1 MSENANRQLRPR
13 AIADH
18 VSLRNAAFRGQA
30 ERVMELITAGAG
42 VNEPDSDGDT
52 PLMLA
57 AAQGHTDIIVAL
69 LRKGADAS
77 AHNDQGETAL
87 HQAAHG
93 GHLGVIEVLLATGAH
108 VDARDNGGSTPLMC
122 ATFGGH
128 ANVAMALLASG
139 ADIEIENFHGYGAC
153 DLAARNGLDLRGML
167 LQLEQRA
174 ETAPSAPRRQASR
187 DRMRV
192 GSRR

>member
-1 MSENANRQLRPR
+1 
-13 AIADH
+13 
-18 VSLRNAAFRGQA
+18 
-30 ERVMELITAGAG
+30 LITAGAG

-77 AHNDQGETAL
+77 LHNDQGETAL

-93 GHLGVIEVLLATGAH
+93 GHLGVIEALLATGAH

-167 LQLEQRA
+167 LQFEQRA
-174 ETAPSAPRRQASR
+174 ETAPSDPRRQVSR
-187 DRMRV
+187 NRMRV